1 MPTQRA
7 GKPIIL
13 VIEDNGDSRE
23 MMKLLLEDLG
33 YRVLAAANG
42 HEALALAA
50 INHLDLI
57 LTDFELP
64 DMDGIRVVRS
74 LRKLNTRLRHVPI
87 IMLTARDGDEYYYAA
102 LRVGCKEFLTKP
114 TDFETLQAMIEK
126 LLDENFDDT
135 EERQTVLRYRRFGKW
150 HDARHD
156 RRVIMGSANS
166 DLPPVEKG

>member
-1 MPTQRA
+1 MPTRRA
-7 GKPIIL
+7 RKPIIL

-50 INHLDLI
+50 SNHLDLI
-57 LTDFELP
+57 LTDLGLP

-74 LRKLNTRLRHVPI
+74 LRILNTRLRHVPI
-87 IMLTARDGDEYYYAA
+87 IMLTALDGDEHYYPA
-102 LRVGCKEFLTKP
+102 LRAGCTDFLTKP

-126 LLDENFDDT
+126 LVDENFDHT
-135 EERQTVLRYRRFGKW
+135 EAT
-150 HDARHD
+150 
-156 RRVIMGSANS
+156 ANHVPFRES
-166 DLPPVEKG
+166 